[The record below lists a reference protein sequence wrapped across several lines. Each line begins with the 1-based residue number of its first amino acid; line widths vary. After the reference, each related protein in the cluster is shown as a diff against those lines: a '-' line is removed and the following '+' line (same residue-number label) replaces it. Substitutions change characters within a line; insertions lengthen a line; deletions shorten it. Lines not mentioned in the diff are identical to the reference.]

1 MTYYRTCIHPTLPS
15 VDYFDSL
22 NSKNLKGIEYD
33 FDYILDDEAYV
44 ITDITNVNAVHLGEY
59 FYQT

>member
-1 MTYYRTCIHPTLPS
+1 MTYYRTCTHPTLPS
-15 VDYFDSL
+15 VDYFDSS

-44 ITDITNVNAVHLGEY
+44 STDITNDNAEHLGES
-59 FYQT
+59 FY